1 MIGKKVVTRGVAVLG
16 LLALMLGV
24 APDHAFTEDGE
35 EAAANAKLTLKVALM
50 VPRTPEVQVQAKVYN
65 QKLAEMTNNAVQVR
79 IYWGG
84 AAGDDRDVL
93 RKMRSGQMD
102 GAPLSLELV
111 SNFVRQ
117 ALIMGAPAL
126 FTNYKQLDAVRAA
139 LTPDMDKEALQNG
152 FKVMAWGDVGRLRL
166 LSKKPITK
174 LSDFKTSRPWLYPE
188 SEILKEFYKIIGA
201 TGVPLG
207 LAEVYAGLQTN
218 MIDVIWASALLAAAL
233 QWHTGT
239 TCISEKGLGFIGG
252 AFVFR
257 RGAWEGLPDNVRN
270 AIQKL
275 ADDQKQKSQLDLRKA
290 DERAYQK
297 LVERGHK
304 PLVPE
309 HEQEWWDAGNSLRKR
324 MTGRVYTKELVDKA
338 EAIAAKYK
346 D

>member
-1 MIGKKVVTRGVAVLG
+1 MSVKNVITRGLAVVGLLG
-16 LLALMLGV
+16 LMLCT
-24 APDHAFTEDGE
+24 APDSARTED
-35 EAAANAKLTLKVALM
+35 AAAPTTIRVALM
-50 VPRTPEVQVQAKVYN
+50 VPRAPEVEIQAKKYN
-65 QKLAEMTNNAVQVR
+65 QKLAEMTNNSVQVR

-117 ALIMGAPAL
+117 ALIMAAPAL

-139 LTPDMDKEALQNG
+139 VTPEMGKEAYENG
-152 FKVMAWGDVGRLRL
+152 FKIMAWGDVGRLRL
-166 LSKKPITK
+166 LSKKPISK

-188 SEILKEFYKIIGA
+188 SEMLKEFYKIIGA

-207 LAEVYAGLQTN
+207 LAEVYGGLQTN

-239 TCISEKGLGFIGG
+239 NCISEKGLGFISG

-257 RGAWEGLPDNVRN
+257 RGLWETLPDGTRN
-270 AIQKL
+270 AMQKL
-275 ADDQKQKSQLDLRKA
+275 ADEQAQKTQMDLRKA

-297 LVERGHK
+297 LVERGFT
-304 PLVPE
+304 PLRPSN
-309 HEQEWWDAGNSLRKR
+309 EQEWWDAGNSLRKKLI
-324 MTGRVYTKELVDKA
+324 GRIYTKEQVERA
-338 EAIAAKYK
+338 EAIALKYK

>member
-1 MIGKKVVTRGVAVLG
+1 MSGKMFLNKGVVVLG
-16 LLALMLGV
+16 LLAVLLGV
-24 APDHAFTEDGE
+24 VPGTAHTADDA
-35 EAAANAKLTLKVALM
+35 LTLRVAMM
-50 VPRTPEVQVQAKVYN
+50 VPRTPEVSVQAKKYN
-65 QKLAEMTNNAVQVR
+65 QKLAEMTNNEVQVR

-93 RKMRSGQMD
+93 RKMRNGQMD

-117 ALIMGAPAL
+117 GLILGAPAL

-139 LTPDMDKEALQNG
+139 VTPEMNKEAYENG
-152 FKVMAWGDVGRLRL
+152 FKVMAWGDIGRLRL
-166 LSKKPITK
+166 FSKKPISN

-188 SEILKEFYKIIGA
+188 SEILKEFYKVIGA

-233 QWHTGT
+233 QWHSGT
-239 TCISEKGLGFIGG
+239 THISEKGLGFISG

-257 RGAWEGLPDNVRN
+257 RGAWENLPEGHRA

-275 ADDQKQKSQLDLRKA
+275 ADEQQQKTQLDLRKA
-290 DERAYQK
+290 DERAFRK
-297 LVERGHK
+297 LVERGFI
-304 PLVPE
+304 PLRPAK
-309 HEQEWWDAGNSLRKR
+309 EQEWWDAGNLLRKR
-324 MTGRVYTKELVDKA
+324 MIGRIYTKELVDKA